1 MLTGKQ
7 HYKETIQLAW
17 PLILTQ
23 VGHII
28 TGMVDTIFL
37 GQIGVAE
44 QAAGIFAN
52 NIYILLLVFGIGLSY
67 ATTPLVT
74 AANEK
79 NDLEEKASLF
89 KNSLFLNFGTSIIL
103 FFILFFSAP
112 LLQHLQQPAD
122 VVALATP
129 FYEVLIFS
137 LLPLSIFFVC
147 KQYCEGLSNTSA
159 GLIISVLGN
168 ILNIALNYLLIN
180 GYMGLPKMGYMGSAW
195 ATFIARTFMGIGF
208 LYLMYKTPAL
218 NAIFTVFKKVKVNMQ
233 HLGELAKIG
242 FNSAMQFTFEVAAFV
257 VAGLMAGS
265 FGKEQIDAHG
275 IALHIAAFTYMFGS
289 GISSAATIR
298 IGIYNAQNNWQE
310 VKAAGLTAIKLVLI
324 VMGGC
329 GLIFLALHQYL
340 PSIFSSEKA
349 VIELASEL
357 LIIAALFQLFDG
369 LQVTVI
375 GILRGLED
383 VRISTLITFIGY
395 WVIALGL
402 CYVLAFTFKLEVIG
416 VWIGLLVSLIFVG
429 LTLFW
434 RFRYLYKKHLPS
446 LTTKNF

>member
-1 MLTGKQ
+1 MRNTLQNK
-7 HYKETIQLAW
+7 HFKETLSLAW

-52 NIYILLLVFGIGLSY
+52 NIFILVLVFSIGLSY

-74 AANEK
+74 NAHEN

-89 KNSLFLNFGTSIIL
+89 KNSLFLNFTASVVL
-103 FFILFFSAP
+103 FLILFFSAP
-112 LLQHLQQPAD
+112 LLTNLQQPQD

-137 LLPLSIFFVC
+137 MIPVSLFFVC
-147 KQYCEGLSNTSA
+147 KQYCEGLSNTRA
-159 GLIISVLGN
+159 ALIVSVAGN
-168 ILNIALNYLLIN
+168 ILNIVLNYILIN
-180 GYMGLPKMGYMGSAW
+180 GYFGLPALGYMGSAW
-195 ATFIARTFMGIGF
+195 ATFIARCFMGIGF
-208 LYLMYKTPAL
+208 LFLIYKTGTI
-218 NAIFTVFKKVKVNMQ
+218 NNIFTVWDKVKVNTK
-233 HLGELAKIG
+233 HLGDLAKIG
-242 FNSAMQFTFEVAAFV
+242 FNTAMQFSFEVAAFV

-310 VKAAGLTAIKLVLI
+310 IKNAGLNAVKLVLLF
-324 VMGGC
+324 MGGA
-329 GLIFLALHQYL
+329 GLIFLVLHSYL
-340 PSIFSSEKA
+340 PMIFSNEEA
-349 VIELASEL
+349 VIELASQL
-357 LIIAALFQLFDG
+357 LLIAALFQLFDG

-375 GILRGLED
+375 GILRGIED
-383 VRISTLITFIGY
+383 VKVPTVITLIGY

-402 CYVLAFTFKLEVIG
+402 SYVLAFTFQMKVIG
-416 VWIGLLVSLIFVG
+416 VWIGLLMGLIFVG

-434 RFRYLYKKHLPS
+434 RFKYLYR
-446 LTTKNF
+446 KNLSQH